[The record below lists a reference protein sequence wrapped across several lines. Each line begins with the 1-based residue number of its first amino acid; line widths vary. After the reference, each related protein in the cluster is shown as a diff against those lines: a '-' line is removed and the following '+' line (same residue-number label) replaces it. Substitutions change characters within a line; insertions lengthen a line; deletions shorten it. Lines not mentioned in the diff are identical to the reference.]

1 MNGVKSGLLL
11 GLLLALAAAAFIEFF
26 TLGLARRT
34 FVFYTGNDGLV
45 TVEQRMLRISKGD
58 TPVSGGKGS
67 AGNPV
72 SEESRRSL
80 SRETNIARYVE
91 EALLGPVSPNSLPLF
106 PRETRLLSL
115 LYRDEV
121 VYVGLS
127 EDAALPPLEV
137 LQGEGVLRSM
147 TTLYSGIRRNFPYV
161 RDIRFFIAGKAA
173 YPDDEFRQAGE
184 FALKNGI

>member
-11 GLLLALAAAAFIEFF
+11 GLLLALGTAALVEFI
-26 TLGLARRT
+26 TQGLARRT
-34 FVFYTGNDGLV
+34 FVFYTGSDGLV
-45 TVEQRMLRISKGD
+45 IVEQRMLRVSKGN
-58 TPVSGGKGS
+58 TPVSGGR
-67 AGNPV
+67 A
-72 SEESRRSL
+72 SEESQHSL
-80 SRETNIARYVE
+80 SREINIARYVE

-121 VYVGLS
+121 VYVDLS
-127 EDAALPPLEV
+127 EDAALPLVEGAL
-137 LQGEGVLRSM
+137 LQGEGVLKSL

-161 RDIRFFIAGKAA
+161 RDVHFFITGKAA
-173 YPDDEFRQAGE
+173 YPGDEFHQAGE